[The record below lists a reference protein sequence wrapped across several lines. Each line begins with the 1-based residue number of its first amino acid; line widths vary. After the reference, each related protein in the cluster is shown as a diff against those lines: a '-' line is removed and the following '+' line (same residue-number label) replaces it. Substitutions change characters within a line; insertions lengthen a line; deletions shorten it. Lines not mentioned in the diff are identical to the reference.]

1 MQSRTP
7 ARSPARLV
15 RAVLPAAVLLAAV
28 LAGAGADAT
37 GAAGATETADAT
49 GAAGAVGAEAAGAAR
64 TALAADSADMPS
76 PGALRAA
83 TCVTCHG
90 AAQPVPGSQIPR
102 LAGMPADRIEQA
114 MRDYAARAEA
124 GDLMGQIA
132 RGYDAPTVAL
142 IARWYAGL
150 APEAP

>member
-1 MQSRTP
+1 V
-7 ARSPARLV
+7 A
-15 RAVLPAAVLLAAV
+15 
-28 LAGAGADAT
+28 LAGA
-37 GAAGATETADAT
+37 AAGAEGVERAER
-49 GAAGAVGAEAAGAAR
+49 AAGA
-64 TALAADSADMPS
+64 ALAADSAGMPA

-90 AAQPVPGSQIPR
+90 AARPVPGSQIPR
-102 LAGMPADRIEQA
+102 LAGLPAGRIEQA

-132 RGYDAPTVAL
+132 RGYDAQTVAL

>member
-15 RAVLPAAVLLAAV
+15 GAALLAAA
-28 LAGAGADAT
+28 LADAGAAAAATAATAPIATAATGA
-37 GAAGATETADAT
+37 GAAGAE
-49 GAAGAVGAEAAGAAR
+49 GAAGASV
-64 TALAADSADMPS
+64 AADSADMPS

-90 AAQPVPGSQIPR
+90 AARPVPGSQIPL

-132 RGYDAPTVAL
+132 RGYDAQTDAL